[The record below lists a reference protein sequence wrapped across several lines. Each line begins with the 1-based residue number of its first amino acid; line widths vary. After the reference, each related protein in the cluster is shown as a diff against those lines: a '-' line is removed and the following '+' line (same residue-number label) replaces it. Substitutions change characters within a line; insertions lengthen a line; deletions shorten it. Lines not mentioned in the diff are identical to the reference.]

1 MEATELAPLTQ
12 QNESGKTKFN
22 VLVSY
27 LLFVILK
34 TSTFT
39 AYIAFNE
46 LRIYKTV
53 TACLYIY

>member
-1 MEATELAPLTQ
+1 MQ
-12 QNESGKTKFN
+12 QNEPGETKCH

-39 AYIAFNE
+39 AYMALNE
-46 LRIYKTV
+46 LRI
-53 TACLYIY
+53 